1 MNNKRKKRKFYILTP
16 DYEHV
21 IKELSFTD
29 MAKALNIS
37 ANNLDQTLANKKN
50 LFRGKYPIAED

>member
-1 MNNKRKKRKFYILTP
+1 MKRKKRKFYILTP

-29 MAKALNIS
+29 MAKALNTS
-37 ANNLDQTLANKKN
+37 TNNLDQTLTNKKN
-50 LFRGKYPIAED
+50 LYKGKYPIAEN

>member
-1 MNNKRKKRKFYILTP
+1 MKSKKRKFYILTP

-29 MAKALNIS
+29 MAKALNTS
-37 ANNLDQTLANKKN
+37 TNNLDQTLATKKN
-50 LFRGKYPIAED
+50 LYKGKYSIAEN